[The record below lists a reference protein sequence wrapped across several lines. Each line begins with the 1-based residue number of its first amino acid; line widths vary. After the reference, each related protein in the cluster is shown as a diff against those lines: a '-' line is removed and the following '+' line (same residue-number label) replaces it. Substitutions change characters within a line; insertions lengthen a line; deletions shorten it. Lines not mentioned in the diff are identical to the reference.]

1 MKPYFINYMENVQ
14 LTYFQTLLAYTTMN
28 SFSPEFYFSKD
39 SQKFQTQHSVS
50 GRPKEVYAI
59 F

>member
-1 MKPYFINYMENVQ
+1 MENVQ

-50 GRPKEVYAI
+50 GRPKEVYAS